1 LTSVFHAS
9 ALLLI
14 MNVVIIKLS
23 NQGSVGSRS
32 LTHHISYKFI
42 CLSTYWQWKSANER
56 VRISAVIV
64 KYTVHRFDPNIAD
77 HLCSNFQQF
86 WKQHPLV
93 HKTAGSQQT
102 FLGQKMRHTKKRRQ
116 ISAIEI
122 IWNKKIKNL
131 IFWFLL
137 ITT

>member
-77 HLCSNFQQF
+77 HLTWSLMFKF
-86 WKQHPLV
+86 PTVLEAMS
-93 HKTAGSQQT
+93 TGSQNRWKST
-102 FLGQKMRHTKKRRQ
+102 NFSGPENETHQKTKTN
-116 ISAIEI
+116 ICD
-122 IWNKKIKNL
+122 WNNLKQKN
-131 IFWFLL
+131 
-137 ITT
+137 